1 MPSVAELEKTKRE
14 LARALLELDKL
25 EELSDTLKKEDAG
38 QIPPLS
44 HKNRSQATASGK
56 AVPAL
61 ETRTVQE
68 KNSRRLE
75 EEAKERNETI
85 VQLQTV
91 NQAQQAEIEKVKSE
105 KALISQILKNTQ
117 GENEIISR
125 VLEKMSKDYD
135 DLKRVIESQKCS
147 KDDKIMALRKTA
159 RALETENELLQEE
172 KMMIE
177 KERLRVHQN
186 FLSQIR
192 QLEMTISRQQQQLDD
207 GNTEKR
213 TLVVK
218 VQQLDTEKQKL
229 TATVANMDREIAA
242 CKSQL
247 SKKKKK

>member
-1 MPSVAELEKTKRE
+1 MFT
-14 LARALLELDKL
+14 
-25 EELSDTLKKEDAG
+25 
-38 QIPPLS
+38 
-44 HKNRSQATASGK
+44 
-56 AVPAL
+56 
-61 ETRTVQE
+61 
-68 KNSRRLE
+68 
-75 EEAKERNETI
+75 
-85 VQLQTV
+85 
-91 NQAQQAEIEKVKSE
+91 
-105 KALISQILKNTQ
+105 

-247 SKKKKK
+247 SKVKLGEDMNTLILISPPPCNNQKYFFLFSYFEKTKSFKNLC